1 MKRVLIIAGP
11 NGVGK
16 TALATQYLPREAE
29 FPRFVNADL
38 IASGLDPLRTPL
50 TVPAGRLMLNRMTEL
65 ADAGRSFAL
74 ETTLS
79 GRGLLRWLRDWRER
93 DYRVTV
99 FYLRLSSVELAIAR
113 VRARVEQGGHDVP
126 EAVIRRRFVK
136 SWKNFTNLYRPL
148 ADWWAVY
155 DNSGGSPRLVETGS
169 GPDSGGPPFDLVGAE
184 VALHRAAR
192 VAERRAAEIP
202 KRRAEAELDAT
213 LDEQV
218 RARVVARWE
227 QRGAPP
233 LEPDTPGPDLLGTQG
248 DDGVEP

>member
-79 GRGLLRWLRDWRER
+79 GRGLLRWLRDWRGR
-93 DYRVTV
+93 GYRVTL
-99 FYLRLSSVELAIAR
+99 FYLSLSSVELAIAR

-126 EAVIRRRFVK
+126 EEVICRRFVK
-136 SWKNFTNLYRPL
+136 SWRNFTDLYRPL

-155 DNSGGSPRLVETGS
+155 DNSGPDPTLVEW
-169 GPDSGGPPFDLVGAE
+169 GGASPGQPPFDLVGAE

-192 VAERRAAEIP
+192 VAERRAAELP
-202 KRRAEAELDAT
+202 LRRAEARLDAELD
-213 LDEQV
+213 EKV
-218 RARVVARWE
+218 RARLLAR
-227 QRGAPP
+227 R
-233 LEPDTPGPDLLGTQG
+233 EPDRTDSGEPG
-248 DDGVEP
+248 

>member
-1 MKRVLIIAGP
+1 MKRVLVIAGP

-16 TALATQYLPREAE
+16 TALATQYLPREGA

-38 IASGLDPLRTPL
+38 IASGLDPLQTPL
-50 TVPAGRLMLNRMTEL
+50 TAPAGRLMLNRMTEL

-93 DYRVTV
+93 GYRVTL

-136 SWKNFTNLYRPL
+136 SWRNFTNLYRPH

-155 DNSGGSPRLVETGS
+155 DNSELRPRLVEAGRVP
-169 GPDSGGPPFDLVGAE
+169 GAGEPPFDLVGAE

-192 VAERRAAEIP
+192 IAQRR
-202 KRRAEAELDAT
+202 EAELPQRQAEALLDAE

-218 RARVVARWE
+218 RARIESR
-227 QRGAPP
+227 RGRNRPASSEPELPEVPP
-233 LEPDTPGPDLLGTQG
+233 PGGPIRT
-248 DDGVEP
+248 